1 MCYGTIWWKALIKDF
16 RTKGLKA
23 NKNKKHTLMLYLAS
37 SVKVNLLE
45 PLFNRVERVHRHC
58 VDHCYFLVV
67 VFVDYD
73 DVKVL

>member
-1 MCYGTIWWKALIKDF
+1 
-16 RTKGLKA
+16 
-23 NKNKKHTLMLYLAS
+23 MLYLAS